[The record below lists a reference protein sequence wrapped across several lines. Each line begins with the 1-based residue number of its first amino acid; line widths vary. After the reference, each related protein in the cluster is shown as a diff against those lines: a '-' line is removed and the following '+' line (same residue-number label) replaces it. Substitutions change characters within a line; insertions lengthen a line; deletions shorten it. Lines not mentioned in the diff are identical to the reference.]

1 MASRVSKP
9 PVNSGGQLRPGDSIK
24 SGAPTRFSKLMK
36 RIWRER
42 FMYLL
47 ILPGVF
53 YYCVFTYLPMLG
65 NVVAFQDYSPFRA
78 SREGP
83 IRGFLVGPW
92 VGFDNFTNMFSDPDF
107 LTALSNTVQIEILL
121 LLFAFPAPLIL
132 ALLLNSLVSHNLKR
146 TMQTIV
152 YLPHFLSW
160 VIIVS
165 MWRQFF
171 GGTGMVNE
179 MLGAVG
185 AGSFTLFDSPS
196 MFKPVVVIQ
205 AIWKDIGWGTIIY
218 LAALTKIDVS
228 LYEAAVVDGAGG
240 WRRLRDVTLPGIRP
254 VVVILLIL
262 TIGNAFSVGFEQ
274 FFLQR
279 DLYGSD
285 QAEVLD
291 TFGYFRGI
299 QAGDYG
305 FATAVGMVK
314 SVVGL
319 VLIVGANWFAKR
331 IGDEG
336 II

>member
-1 MASRVSKP
+1 MAEMIERSMGVAGLPAYTPPSRWTK
-9 PVNSGGQLRPGDSIK
+9 LRR
-24 SGAPTRFSKLMK
+24 A
-36 RIWRER
+36 IWRER
-42 FMYLL
+42 LMYLL
-47 ILPGVF
+47 ILPGVV
-53 YYCVFTYLPMLG
+53 YYCVFNYLPLIG
-65 NVVAFQDYSPFRA
+65 NVIAFQDWSPFA
-78 SREGP
+78 AAKEGP
-83 IRGFLVGPW
+83 WRGFFVGPW
-92 VGFDNFTNMFSDPDF
+92 VGWQNFRDMFSDPDF
-107 LTALSNTVQIEILL
+107 LTALTNTIQIEILQL
-121 LLFAFPAPLIL
+121 VFAFPAPLAL
-132 ALLLNSLVSHNLKR
+132 ALLLNSLVSEKLKR

-160 VIIVS
+160 VIIIS
-165 MWRQFF
+165 IWQQFF
-171 GGTGMVNE
+171 GGTGIVNE
-179 MLGAVG
+179 ALATMG
-185 AGSFTLFDSPS
+185 AGPVNVMSNPDI
-196 MFKPVVVIQ
+196 FKPLVVVQ
-205 AIWKDIGWGTIIY
+205 GIWKEVGWGTIIF

-228 LYEAAVVDGAGG
+228 LYEAAVIDGAGG

-279 DLYGSD
+279 NAVGADAS
-285 QAEVLD
+285 EVLD

-319 VLIVGANWFAKR
+319 MLIVGANWLAKR
-331 IGDEG
+331 FGDEG